1 MRSHYVLSSVPEDH
15 KSQVREGNTY
25 LGKKK
30 IRGFQIVPQ
39 YISLWNVLCDNA
51 DLKKKKSFF
60 CFC

>member
-1 MRSHYVLSSVPEDH
+1 MTLMRSHYVLSSVPEDH

-39 YISLWNVLCDNA
+39 YISL
-51 DLKKKKSFF
+51 
-60 CFC
+60 